1 MKHAAYALL
10 LAAGLMGSAASG
22 SGYAADAFLL
32 AQAQKGRQAA
42 GNERGER
49 PERNERERGPRSDR
63 SEDRRERMTDEQR
76 RSLHRDLDKANR
88 ELYGR
93 PPQR

>member
-1 MKHAAYALL
+1 MKHAVYALL
-10 LAAGLMGSAASG
+10 LAVGLTGSAAG
-22 SGYAADAFLL
+22 GAANAADPFLL
-32 AQAQKGRQAA
+32 AQAQKGRQGA

-49 PERNERERGPRSDR
+49 TERERERGYRSDR
-63 SEDRRERMTDEQR
+63 SEERRERMTDEQR
-76 RSLHRDLDKANR
+76 RALHRDLDKANR

>member
-1 MKHAAYALL
+1 MKHAVYALL
-10 LAAGLMGSAASG
+10 LAVGVTGSAAG
-22 SGYAADAFLL
+22 GAANAADPFLL

-49 PERNERERGPRSDR
+49 TERERGPRSER
-63 SEDRRERMTDEQR
+63 GEERRERMTDEQR
-76 RSLHRDLDKANR
+76 RGLHRDLDKANR